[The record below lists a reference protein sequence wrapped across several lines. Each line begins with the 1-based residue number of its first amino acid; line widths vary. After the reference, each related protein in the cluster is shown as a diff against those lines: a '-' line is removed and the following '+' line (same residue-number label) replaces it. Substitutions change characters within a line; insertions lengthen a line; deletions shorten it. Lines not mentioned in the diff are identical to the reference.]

1 MKTTHLILSSFLEG
15 SVVVIVVVLF
25 HFGFQRE
32 AFLQV
37 HECGSISWGNK
48 QVSRL
53 LLELLP
59 PSFNLAVQDQAT
71 LRQFPPVT

>member
-1 MKTTHLILSSFLEG
+1 M
-15 SVVVIVVVLF
+15 IVVVLF
-25 HFGFQRE
+25 YFGFQQE
-32 AFLQV
+32 TFLQV

-59 PSFNLAVQDQAT
+59 PSFNLAVQDQAA
-71 LRQFPPVT
+71 